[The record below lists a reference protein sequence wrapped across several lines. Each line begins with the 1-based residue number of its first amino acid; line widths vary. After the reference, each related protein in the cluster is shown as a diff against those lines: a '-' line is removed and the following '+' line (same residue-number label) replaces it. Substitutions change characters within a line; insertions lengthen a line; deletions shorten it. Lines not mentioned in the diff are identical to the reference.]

1 MLKNYFIT
9 AYRNLTRNKLFSF
22 INILGLAIS
31 MSVCLLVLMR
41 IKDQLGYDK
50 FHPDSSKTYRIITEV
65 TNKQGAEYRLATTPL
80 PLGPALL
87 KDFNIAENVVRLYPL
102 GARKIETQ
110 GKHLSVNGSFTD
122 PQFFDVFGFKLK
134 AGNKKF
140 ALTAPNSI
148 VLSKETAIK
157 IFGTTDATGQVI
169 SFDDLGNFAV
179 TGVLETPPGK
189 SHLSFDAYLS
199 MSSVEGLEKTGRLGA
214 ISEKWNNGTN
224 AYTYLLLKKG
234 VQKDQLSHAV
244 AQISSSLMKN
254 AHVEGREN
262 FSFQVQPFNAI
273 VLGEDLAYNLGNTGS
288 RGKVL
293 AEIAISFIILL
304 SACFNYTNLSL
315 ARSLKRGKEVG
326 LRKVSGAFRSQIFL
340 QFVTES
346 VFVSFLSLGLACV
359 LLQWIIDYAPFSA
372 EMVPAGAGLDP
383 GLLVWFVL
391 FSLFAGLLAGS
402 LPAWALSSFK
412 PVEVLKNLSNIKLF
426 GSNNLRKGLIIV
438 QFTLSLII
446 IIFTLIFY
454 RQFNYMATADPGFD
468 AKNIFTI
475 PLNGANLQLLKNE
488 VGRIKGVQSISAASV
503 NPGKNASGTLAVKQN
518 PASDAIGME
527 YYDVDAGF
535 FNNFRLTM
543 VAGSSFDEN
552 VAPNNIIISEAALEP
567 LHFNNAIEAINQ
579 TLWVDD
585 SLQMR
590 IAGVVKDFYHRGLE
604 TPYRP
609 LVFLNRT
616 AELNYLNL
624 RVEDRDDEAVTA
636 YIKTAWKKI
645 NPGQNFEG
653 GWLYDELYER
663 KSAWGT
669 VSMLGFLALISV
681 TLASLGLLGMV
692 VYSTETRK
700 KEIGIRKV
708 MGASVTA
715 IMALIS
721 KSFLRLVVIAG
732 LIALP
737 VSYTLGYFFL
747 NLFANRVG
755 VGAELLVFSFT
766 GMLILSLLVI
776 CSQVYKAAAE
786 NPVKSLRTE

>member
-1 MLKNYFIT
+1 
-9 AYRNLTRNKLFSF
+9 
-22 INILGLAIS
+22 
-31 MSVCLLVLMR
+31 
-41 IKDQLGYDK
+41 
-50 FHPDSSKTYRIITEV
+50 
-65 TNKQGAEYRLATTPL
+65 
-80 PLGPALL
+80 
-87 KDFNIAENVVRLYPL
+87 
-102 GARKIETQ
+102 
-110 GKHLSVNGSFTD
+110 
-122 PQFFDVFGFKLK
+122 
-134 AGNKKF
+134 
-140 ALTAPNSI
+140 
-148 VLSKETAIK
+148 
-157 IFGTTDATGQVI
+157 
-169 SFDDLGNFAV
+169 
-179 TGVLETPPGK
+179 
-189 SHLSFDAYLS
+189 
-199 MSSVEGLEKTGRLGA
+199 
-214 ISEKWNNGTN
+214 
-224 AYTYLLLKKG
+224 
-234 VQKDQLSHAV
+234 
-244 AQISSSLMKN
+244 
-254 AHVEGREN
+254 
-262 FSFQVQPFNAI
+262 
-273 VLGEDLAYNLGNTGS
+273 
-288 RGKVL
+288 
-293 AEIAISFIILL
+293 
-304 SACFNYTNLSL
+304 
-315 ARSLKRGKEVG
+315 
-326 LRKVSGAFRSQIFL
+326 
-340 QFVTES
+340 
-346 VFVSFLSLGLACV
+346 
-359 LLQWIIDYAPFSA
+359 
-372 EMVPAGAGLDP
+372 
-383 GLLVWFVL
+383 
-391 FSLFAGLLAGS
+391 
-402 LPAWALSSFK
+402 
-412 PVEVLKNLSNIKLF
+412 
-426 GSNNLRKGLIIV
+426 
-438 QFTLSLII
+438 
-446 IIFTLIFY
+446 
-454 RQFNYMATADPGFD
+454 
-468 AKNIFTI
+468 
-475 PLNGANLQLLKNE
+475 
-488 VGRIKGVQSISAASV
+488 
-503 NPGKNASGTLAVKQN
+503 
-518 PASDAIGME
+518 ME